1 MGFIEEVRTFLGD
14 YVITRK
20 EDLIPYMND
29 ASYFTGE
36 MPDAVLLPGSAEDVQ
51 RIMRLAYKYEVP
63 VVVKG
68 GGSSLT
74 GSSILKGHGV
84 VISMLRMNRIIDVN
98 LNDKCVIVEPGV
110 RLDDLERFLDGYGHF
125 YPPDPASSRSATV
138 GGSISTNAG
147 GLRGVAYGVTKDWVL
162 GLDVVLADGTL
173 VKFGNRTLK
182 RSAGYDMTAL
192 MIGSEGTLGVITKA
206 YLKIWPKPERI
217 ARILAF
223 FRTIDDAG
231 KAISEIKEHTIPEM
245 AEFMD
250 KISLDSVPEA
260 ITYPDGTNYALIV
273 DASGPVETLQRR
285 KDQIESILKR
295 YAIET
300 WSTTDEKEMN
310 RIYLARKGLYA
321 SILRLRK
328 NENEY
333 IVIGDIVVP
342 VSELPSTL
350 KEIEKARD
358 GDGVRSALF
367 GHIGDG
373 NIHAN
378 IFADLSD
385 EEAMARVNRFM
396 MDMAM
401 IAVKHGGSVSAEH
414 GIGIEKRKLLIEEM
428 RYNDNMRTL
437 DLMKSIKHLFDPKN
451 ILNRGN
457 IFEQDAG
464 SDS

>member
-1 MGFIEEVRTFLGD
+1 MGFIEEVRTFLGN
-14 YVITRK
+14 YAITRK

-36 MPDAVLLPGSAEDVQ
+36 MPEAVLLPGSPEDVQ
-51 RIMRLAYKYEVP
+51 RIMKLAYKYEVP
-63 VVVKG
+63 VVVRG

-74 GSSILKGHGV
+74 GSSILKNEGI
-84 VISMLRMNRIIDVN
+84 VISMLRMNHIIDLN
-98 LNDKCVIVEPGV
+98 LNDKCVVAEPGV
-110 RLDDLERFLDGYGHF
+110 RLDDLERFLDKYGHF

-162 GLDVVLADGTL
+162 GLEVVLADGTL
-173 VKFGNRTLK
+173 VKFGNKALK
-182 RSAGYDMTAL
+182 RSMGYDMTAL
-192 MIGSEGTLGVITKA
+192 MIGSEGTLGIITKA

-231 KAISEIKEHTIPEM
+231 NAISEVKERIIPEM

-250 KISLDSVPEA
+250 KISLDSVPDA
-260 ITYPDGTNYALIV
+260 IKYPEGTNYALIV
-273 DASGPVETLQRR
+273 DASGPPETLQRR
-285 KDQIESILKR
+285 REQIEGILKK

-300 WSTTDEKEMN
+300 RSTTDKAEMN

-328 NENEY
+328 SEKEY
-333 IVIGDIVVP
+333 IVIGDIIVP
-342 VSELPSTL
+342 VSELPSAL

-358 GDGVRSALF
+358 VDGVRCALF

-378 IFADLSD
+378 IFADLSN
-385 EEAMARVNRFM
+385 EEAMAKVNKFM

-401 IAVKHGGSVSAEH
+401 ISVRHGGSVSAEH
-414 GIGIEKRKLLIEEM
+414 GIGLEKKKLFVEEM
-428 RYNDNMRTL
+428 RFHDNMRTL
-437 DLMKSIKHLFDPKN
+437 DLMRSIKRIFDPKN

-457 IFEQDAG
+457 IFDQDAG